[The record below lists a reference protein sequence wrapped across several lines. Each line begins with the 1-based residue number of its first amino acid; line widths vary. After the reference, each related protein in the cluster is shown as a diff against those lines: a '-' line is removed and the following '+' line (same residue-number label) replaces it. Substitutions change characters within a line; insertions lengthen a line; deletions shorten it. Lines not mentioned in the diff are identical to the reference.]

1 MQTFRHG
8 LIQGI
13 SIGLGY
19 LSVSFSFGI
28 LAVQSGLTVW
38 QAVLISLTN
47 LTSAGQV
54 AGLKLIAVNAA
65 YVELFLTEFVINIR
79 YALMSL
85 ALSQKADRSF
95 RTPHRL
101 AVSAGVTD
109 EIFAVSSI
117 QPEQIK
123 PVYMYGL
130 ILMPY
135 LGWTLGTL
143 LGAAAGTLLPVMLTK
158 ALGISLYGMF
168 LAIIVPPARKSRGI
182 SAVVLIAAAISVF
195 LHYAVKALTAGFAMI
210 LASVAAS
217 VIGAIFFPHTAP
229 EKQEAET

>member
-8 LIQGI
+8 LKQGV

-28 LAVQSGLTVW
+28 QAVQSGLTVW

-47 LTSAGQV
+47 LTSAGQL
-54 AGLKLIAVNAA
+54 AGLRLIALNAA
-65 YVELFLTEFVINIR
+65 YFELFLTEFVINIR

-85 ALSQKADRSF
+85 ALSQKAHQSF

-101 AVSAGVTD
+101 AASAGVTD

-117 QPEQIK
+117 QPEQLK

-130 ILMPY
+130 MLMPY
-135 LGWTLGTL
+135 LGWALGTL
-143 LGAAAGTLLPVMLTK
+143 LGAVAGTILPANLTHS
-158 ALGISLYGMF
+158 LGIALYGMF
-168 LAIIVPPARKSRGI
+168 IAIIVPPSRKSKGI
-182 SAVVLIAAAISVF
+182 LAVVITAAVISTV
-195 LHYAVKALTAGFAMI
+195 LHYYVKAITAGFAMI
-210 LASVAAS
+210 LASVAAAA
-217 VIGAIFFPHTAP
+217 IGAWLFPQP
-229 EKQEAET
+229 VKEEQEAET